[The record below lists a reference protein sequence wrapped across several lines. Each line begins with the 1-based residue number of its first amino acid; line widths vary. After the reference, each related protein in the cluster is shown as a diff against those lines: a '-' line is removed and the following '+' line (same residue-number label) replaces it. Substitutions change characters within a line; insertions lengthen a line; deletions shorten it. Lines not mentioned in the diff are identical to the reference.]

1 MLYAVHSGEMVLFLR
16 PFGTQVLV
24 FLYCHSLKHW
34 HIQHEIC
41 LWTRWPH
48 PNPSRERAKGSPP
61 LHGNGLKIVSII
73 SIHNLIA
80 TWRCKGVAK
89 SVISSWDSMK
99 RKEEHIFW
107 VKFWNLCLKTHMVI
121 FFFFLLWSSWGVII
135 VPIVLRETEV
145 KGICHLGLLHAQQWD
160 GRLLLGMFY
169 LMQSKDVPFNYNN
182 IQILILYF
190 LFINCVWCRL
200 MWSECCFPTI

>member
-121 FFFFLLWSSWGVII
+121 FFFPSMVLMRCNHCSYCLERDRGQRNLSSWLVTRSTVGWPPASWDIL
-135 VPIVLRETEV
+135 P
-145 KGICHLGLLHAQQWD
+145 HA
-160 GRLLLGMFY
+160 
-169 LMQSKDVPFNYNN
+169 K
-182 IQILILYF
+182 
-190 LFINCVWCRL
+190 
-200 MWSECCFPTI
+200 